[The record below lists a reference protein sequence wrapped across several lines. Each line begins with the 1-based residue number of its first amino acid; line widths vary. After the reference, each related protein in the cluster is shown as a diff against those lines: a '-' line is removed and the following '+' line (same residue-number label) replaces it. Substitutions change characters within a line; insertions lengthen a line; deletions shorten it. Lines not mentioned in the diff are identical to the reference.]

1 MHPTDLAPLQKVFG
15 ERKANNHRSRKLKT
29 EQVIPLRCWNPHK
42 ALASL
47 VLLNKTGKKCFSQRE
62 IYCCRDFSPHRTR
75 VTAKH
80 GEGTVCSQRWESSL
94 PSLRAAGGLRIE
106 VSLGTWGPDP
116 VLIELFATQN
126 RREFPTRKKSSRNR
140 LGSHVPSKTSRRKPP
155 TALKLG
161 GEDSPLSGAYVSQVW
176 CWHVSCEARNHG
188 SVKCYERKE
197 RFSLCSQWTEM
208 TPHYRRHGSRVSV
221 RWRENLFSFQIS
233 GTIIVGLSF
242 NLRY

>member
-155 TALKLG
+155 TVRPSNL
-161 GEDSPLSGAYVSQVW
+161 
-176 CWHVSCEARNHG
+176 EARTLRLVEHTFPKFGVDTCPVRRGITAAWSAMSEKNVFPCVASEQKWRLTTDG
-188 SVKCYERKE
+188 TARGFQYDEGKICLVF
-197 RFSLCSQWTEM
+197 RF
-208 TPHYRRHGSRVSV
+208 RV
-221 RWRENLFSFQIS
+221 R
-233 GTIIVGLSF
+233 
-242 NLRY
+242 